1 MEDVFEDAQPLKR
14 VEVKRQEW
22 KHLQVDT
29 SEKGLIDNPWEN
41 EALHDLEETLSPT
54 RAEELKGVAHR
65 GVGSDGFHPKVQTRV
80 GKLWSYRQ

>member
-22 KHLQVDT
+22 KYLQVDT
-29 SEKGLIDNPWEN
+29 SEKGLIDNPWRT

-54 RAEELKGVAHR
+54 RAEELKRAAHR
-65 GVGSDGFHPKVQTRV
+65 GVGADDFHPKVQTRV
-80 GKLWSYRQ
+80 SKWWSYRQ